1 MKVIDCFGKEL
12 KDGDDILVAR
22 LDENMLPIISC
33 GIILEMTDKYMIYSV
48 QDWEGDNEIITNLQV
63 YFKDNYQFKDI
74 YKIR

>member
-48 QDWEGDNEIITNLQV
+48 QDWEGDNEV